1 MYPTEL
7 DHSEVFL
14 PDSSDKSIVL
24 INFNTLRH
32 ERFAYRMKETFGD
45 RVVAWYRL
53 DKSYTRRYN
62 QLTTGRKDKNM
73 SRKAKLLALAR
84 TARRLSRGRG
94 KIAAAQSVYRIARQ
108 KLDWR
113 RFGNEVNRAEQRM
126 FEPELDRLRKTVELN
141 PIDIHPADVGTS
153 EFISEIRAIS
163 PYFFLSLDGP
173 LYKKELL
180 ESVRGLAVN
189 QHAGHSPKYKGAHT
203 TEWALY
209 HRDLPCIS
217 STVHITTT
225 GADAGPILRR
235 SSPCIF
241 PDDTP
246 ASIFLR
252 VVALGTEL
260 MIEVIKDMIATDSAM
275 TFSQSPS
282 TDGMT
287 YLDKN
292 MSPHVLRSIYR
303 DFRNGWLEDEL
314 IRRSRF

>member
-7 DHSEVFL
+7 GHSEVLL

-53 DKSYTRRYN
+53 DKSCAQRYN
-62 QLTTGRKDKNM
+62 QLTTDNKDT

-84 TARRLSRGRG
+84 TAKWLSRGQG
-94 KIAAAQSVYRIARQ
+94 KIAVAQSAYRVIKQ

-126 FEPELDRLRKTVELN
+126 FGSELDRLRKSVELD

-163 PYFFLSLDGP
+163 PYFILSLGGP

-180 ESVRGLAVN
+180 ESVRGLVVN
-189 QHAGHSPKYKGAHT
+189 HHAGHSPKYKGTHT

-217 STVHITTT
+217 STVHVTTT

-235 SSPCIF
+235 SNPCIF

-246 ASIFLR
+246 ATIFLR
-252 VVALGTEL
+252 VAALGTEL
-260 MIEVIKDMIATDSAM
+260 MIEAVKDMIATDSAM
-275 TFSQSPS
+275 TFPQPP

-287 YLDKN
+287 YLSKH
-292 MSPHVLRSIYR
+292 MPPHVLRSIYR